1 MLNLY
6 YNDGNLNTTVSN
18 VKNRIEEYTIKRI
31 NDLVQSG
38 QLKEYFDEGDVYGYD
53 SLMTERDSNVKINTV
68 EKSEILH
75 QDILDTTLLDE
86 GAARREFDDF
96 KEAYVVAEIDANVF
110 IPDFVLE
117 KDSSN
122 PTVAKEI
129 LERET
134 HSGKSSSI
142 GKAHIEGIFNDELE
156 KLYRKLSTYANT
168 QTPLQMRKQFSST
181 FSNLAER
188 QSPPYA

>member
-1 MLNLY
+1 M
-6 YNDGNLNTTVSN
+6 S
-18 VKNRIEEYTIKRI
+18 
-31 NDLVQSG
+31 
-38 QLKEYFDEGDVYGYD
+38 
-53 SLMTERDSNVKINTV
+53 ERDSNVKINAV
-68 EKSEILH
+68 EKSVILH

-86 GAARREFDDF
+86 GAARRKFYDSTKAD
-96 KEAYVVAEIDANVF
+96 AVAEIDANVF

-117 KDSSN
+117 KESSN

-142 GKAHIEGIFNDELE
+142 SKAQIEGIFNEELV
-156 KLYRKLSTYANT
+156 KLYRKLCTYSNT
-168 QTPLQMRKQFSST
+168 QTTLQMRKQFSST

-188 QSPPYA
+188 QSSPYA